1 MCHSP
6 PWEPYQQTG
15 HFNGK
20 TYENNP
26 VYFHDPN
33 KQRDFFGDMLQKYV
47 IEPEK
52 NLEIFE
58 VELLDPNRDVIKVA
72 MAVIQDTFC

>member
-1 MCHSP
+1 
-6 PWEPYQQTG
+6 
-15 HFNGK
+15 
-20 TYENNP
+20 
-26 VYFHDPN
+26 
-33 KQRDFFGDMLQKYV
+33 MLQKYV